1 MKDKNKNNPTRTR
14 TSRTK
19 TRFVRPTY
27 KSVTE
32 RLVAAMRDVRG
43 HRQMNAH
50 ESPESQAAWDRL
62 TLAVLEAERVLQ
74 VKITRGHIR

>member
-1 MKDKNKNNPTRTR
+1 
-14 TSRTK
+14 
-19 TRFVRPTY
+19 
-27 KSVTE
+27 
-32 RLVAAMRDVRG
+32 MRDVRG